1 MSDATPTIVDP
12 TAALRVAEP
21 PTAPAAAPPEPA
33 AAAKAPEP
41 EAASKPDRD
50 APAWLPDRLNQARQK
65 AQADLLAKFGGA
77 KPEDIAAKLKRLQE
91 LEDASL
97 SEKERAEK
105 QIAELRVQ
113 AAEAERYKKM
123 FGEQVSSEVAALT
136 EEQRAA
142 VLAFAGEDPV
152 EQHRMVQ
159 AFRMAGAVK
168 GNGAAVAPPTP
179 APHATTVPAGAAP
192 PPASAPKSKRE
203 EWLEIKERDPFAGQL
218 FYQQHAREIG

>member
-1 MSDATPTIVDP
+1 MSEATPTITDP
-12 TAALRVAEP
+12 TAALRVAE
-21 PTAPAAAPPEPA
+21 TAAPAAPQPAEAAPAPNPILATELPPE
-33 AAAKAPEP
+33 KL
-41 EAASKPDRD
+41 K
-50 APAWLPDRLNQARQK
+50 DRLDQARQK

-77 KPEDIAAKLKRLQE
+77 KPEDIEAKLKRLQE
-91 LEDASL
+91 LEDATL

-113 AAEAERYKKM
+113 AAEAERYRKM
-123 FGEQVSSEVAALT
+123 FGEQVAAQVASLT

-179 APHATTVPAGAAP
+179 APHVTTVPAGVAP
-192 PPASAPKSKRE
+192 PPAAGPKSKRD
-203 EWLEIKERDPFAGQL
+203 EWLELKERDPVAAQF
-218 FYQQHAREIG
+218 FYQLNAREIG